1 MNETMTDRELD
12 AYLAEHLFGWA
23 DVDAHYESRRWE
35 FTDPPYEPVTEGRG
49 REPVEA
55 DPDIKWKQP
64 AHRLH
69 FTTFPCYSSTGEG
82 MLKVIEA
89 MRERGYDCLTWRWQ
103 HQDCSALFAHPH
115 DLDRH
120 FLRGT
125 RADTRPRA
133 VAEAARAALEA
144 EG

>member
-1 MNETMTDRELD
+1 MPSGELSSRELD
-12 AYLAEHLFGWA
+12 AYLAEHLFGR
-23 DVDAHYESRRWE
+23 ESCWMSERAQYVNGE
-35 FTDPPYEPVTEGRG
+35 TS
-49 REPVEA
+49 
-55 DPDIKWKQP
+55 
-64 AHRLH
+64 AHRYLVYVDEGSWGPEVH
-69 FTTFPCYSSTGEG
+69 LYSSTGEG

-125 RADTRPRA
+125 RADTLPRA
-133 VAEAARAALEA
+133 VAEAARAAIEA
-144 EG
+144 EA